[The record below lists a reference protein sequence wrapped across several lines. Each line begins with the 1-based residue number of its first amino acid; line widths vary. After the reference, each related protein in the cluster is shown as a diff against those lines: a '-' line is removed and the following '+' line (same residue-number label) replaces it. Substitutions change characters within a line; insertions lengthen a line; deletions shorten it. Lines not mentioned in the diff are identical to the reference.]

1 MTYGIKLIA
10 GFRIFKSIPAARQM
24 AGYLFLDA
32 LDGHFTEI
40 GFATA
45 CNTLYNKEALFCIS
59 SHQHFSIESFVGV
72 LIVFLIVF
80 CWCPFCWCTN
90 NFANAIFYAMLHI

>member
-1 MTYGIKLIA
+1 MYLDAFNIILMT
-10 GFRIFKSIPAARQM
+10 AARQM

-45 CNTLYNKEALFCIS
+45 CNTLYNKGGLFCIS
-59 SHQHFSIESFVGV
+59 SRAILQEKFSIESFVGV

-80 CWCPFCWCTN
+80 C
-90 NFANAIFYAMLHI
+90 